1 MIMEDEKSSEML
13 SAVWRSRK
21 DSGKVPVQTQ
31 RPKNHETSV
40 SSGLNLRVQKSG
52 ALMA

>member
-31 RPKNHETSV
+31 RPENHETSV
-40 SSGLNLRVQKSG
+40 SSGLNLRVQESG